1 MNILIVED
9 ETELRESMKQFFIS
23 EGCSVTTAGNKF
35 VAEDQLILNSFDV
48 VVLDIGLP
56 DGSGL
61 DLIKVIKSNKK
72 EDTNIVILSA
82 KNSLEDKLLGL
93 DLGADDYLTKPFHI
107 SELNARI
114 KAISRRRGN
123 NINDNINLNE
133 ITINLPEQQVYI
145 NDKAMTLTQKEYQ
158 LLLYFISNQRRVL
171 TKESIS
177 NHLWENQAD
186 LMSSY
191 DLIYTHIKNLRKKIL
206 DLGGKDYLKSVYGIG
221 YKFIAE

>member
-123 NINDNINLNE
+123 NINDIINLNE

>member
-35 VAEDQLILNSFDV
+35 VAEDQLILDSFDV

-123 NINDNINLNE
+123 NINDIINLNE